1 MIVNENASNTAYPT
15 FLSPL
20 KIGAT
25 TLRNRAVMGSM
36 HTVLDHLDDS
46 SARLA
51 AYYSERARGEVG
63 LIVTGGYAPNKAAY
77 IGPGGPIMASSE
89 DASAARPITQA
100 VHQAGGKIL
109 LQALHPGRYAKHE
122 GAVGASEIR
131 SPINPITPRRL
142 TSDEVWQTVADFA
155 KCAGLAKD
163 AGFDGVELM
172 GSEGYLINQFLA
184 RRTND
189 RDDEWGGSPENRMRL
204 AVEVVRQVRRKVGD
218 AFILMYRLSAIDLVE
233 DGQTGE
239 EIIELAKLVE
249 QAGADIINSGIG
261 WHEARIP
268 TIANMVPRG
277 AWRFATAR
285 VKQAVSIPVMAANR
299 INTPELAEEILAAG
313 EADLISLARPMLADP
328 QFVAKARRRRSAIAP
343 CIGCNQACLDYI
355 FSGRICTCMVNPRA
369 CHETE
374 LVVTP
379 ARPAKRIAVVGAG
392 PAGLALAAQAAE
404 RGHEVVLYEAAKEIG
419 GQLNMAKIVPGK
431 GDFYDLL
438 RYFGDRLGESNVELR
453 LGAPAGAKEIAGAGY
468 DEVFLATGVTP
479 HTPEIEGIDHPM
491 VLSYLDV
498 LSLRK
503 PVGDRVA
510 IIGTGGIGFDVA
522 EFLSAEIPDKG
533 KETQYFLDEWGVDT
547 GLSIP
552 GGLSPQG
559 LKIAPSR
566 RRITLLQRK
575 TTRPGKGLGLST
587 GWVLRALLD
596 QRGVEF
602 ITGAAYTRIDD
613 AGLHFVAG
621 DEPRVLDVDN
631 VIICAGQQ
639 SARGLHD
646 RLSDLGVKTTLLGGA
661 EKAVELDA
669 VRAIDQGTRLALAL

>member
-1 MIVNENASNTAYPT
+1 MNENASGADYPT

-20 KIGAT
+20 ELGST

-36 HTVLDHLDDS
+36 HTFLDHLDDS
-46 SARLA
+46 VERLA

-63 LIVTGGYAPNKAAY
+63 MIVTGGYAPNKDAY
-77 IGPGGPIMASSE
+77 LGPGSPIMASPE
-89 DASAARPITQA
+89 DAEAARPIAQA
-100 VHQAGGKIL
+100 VHDAGGKIL
-109 LQALHPGRYAKHE
+109 LQALHPGRYARIE
-122 GAVGASEIR
+122 SAVGASDIR
-131 SPINPITPRRL
+131 ASINPITPHRL
-142 TSDEVWQTVADFA
+142 TSDEVWRTVADFVN
-155 KCAGLAKD
+155 CATLAKE
-163 AGFDGVELM
+163 AGFDGIELM

-204 AVEVVRQVRRKVGD
+204 AVEVVRQVREKVGD
-218 AFILMYRLSAIDLVE
+218 AFIVMYRLSAIDLVE

-285 VKQAVSIPVMAANR
+285 IKQAVSIPVMAANR
-299 INTPELAEEILAAG
+299 INTPELAEEILASG

-328 QFVAKARRRRSAIAP
+328 EFAAKARRRRSAIAP

-374 LVVTP
+374 LVVTS
-379 ARPAKRIAVVGAG
+379 AREEKKIAVVGAG
-392 PAGLALAAQAAE
+392 PAGLSLAAQAAE
-404 RGHEVVLYEAAKEIG
+404 RGHNVVLYEAANEIG

-431 GDFYDLL
+431 DDFYDLL
-438 RYFGDRLGESNVELR
+438 RYFGNRLEEAGVEIR
-453 LGAPAGAKEIAGAGY
+453 LGAPATAKGIAGGGY

-479 HTPEIEGIDHPM
+479 RTPEIEGIEHPM

-510 IIGTGGIGFDVA
+510 IIGAGGIGFDVA
-522 EFLSAEIPDKG
+522 EFLSAEVPKKG
-533 KETQYFLDEWGVDT
+533 KEVEYFLNEWGVDT
-547 GLSIP
+547 GMNVP
-552 GGLSPQG
+552 GGLSPDG

-575 TTRPGKGLGLST
+575 TTRPGKGLGLTT

-596 QRGVEF
+596 QRGVTF
-602 ITGAAYTRIDD
+602 VTGAAYTRIDD
-613 AGLHFVAG
+613 AGLHFAAG
-621 DEPRVLDVDN
+621 DGPQVLEVDN
-631 VIICAGQQ
+631 VVICAGQQ
-639 SARGLHD
+639 PARGLHD
-646 RLSDLGVKTTLLGGA
+646 QLSELGVKTTLLGGA
-661 EKAVELDA
+661 EVAAELDA

>member
-1 MIVNENASNTAYPT
+1 MINENASSAAFPT

-20 KIGAT
+20 NIGAT

-36 HTVLDHLDDS
+36 HTALDRLDDS

-63 LIVTGGYAPNKAAY
+63 LIVTGGYAPNKDAY
-77 IGPGGPIMASSE
+77 LGPGSPIMASPE
-89 DASAARPITQA
+89 DASAARPVAEA
-100 VHQAGGKIL
+100 VHRAGGKIL
-109 LQALHPGRYAKHE
+109 LQALHPGRYAKIE
-122 GAVGASEIR
+122 SAVGASEIR
-131 SPINPITPRRL
+131 AAINPITPRRL
-142 TSDEVWQTVADFA
+142 TSDEVWQTVADYVN
-155 KCAGLAKD
+155 CAELAKD

-204 AVEVVRQVRRKVGD
+204 AVEVVRQVREKVGD
-218 AFILMYRLSAIDLVE
+218 AFIVMFRLSAIDLVE

-261 WHEARIP
+261 WHETRLP
-268 TIANMVPRG
+268 TIANMVPPG

-285 VKQAVSIPVMAANR
+285 VKGAVSIPVMAANR

-328 QFVAKARRRRSAIAP
+328 GFVAKARSRRSAIAP
-343 CIGCNQACLDYI
+343 CIGCNQACLDHI

-369 CHETE
+369 CNETE
-374 LVVTP
+374 LIVTP
-379 ARPAKRIAVVGAG
+379 ARPAKKIAVVGAG

-404 RGHEVVLYEAAKEIG
+404 RGHEVVLYEAASEIG

-431 GDFYDLL
+431 ADFYDLL
-438 RYFGDRLGESNVELR
+438 RYFGDRLEEANVELR
-453 LGAPAGAKEIAGAGY
+453 LGAPAEAKEIAGAGY

-479 HTPEIEGIDHPM
+479 YTPQIEGIDHAM

-510 IIGTGGIGFDVA
+510 IIGAGGIGFDVA
-522 EFLSAEIPDKG
+522 EFLSAEVPDKG
-533 KETQYFLDEWGVDT
+533 KETAYFLNEWGVD
-547 GLSIP
+547 SSPSSP
-552 GGLSPQG
+552 GGLSPEG
-559 LKIAPSR
+559 PKIAPSR

-575 TTRPGKGLGLST
+575 TTRPGKSLGLTT

-613 AGLHFVAG
+613 AGLHFEAG
-621 DEPRVLDVDN
+621 DEPRVLEVDN
-631 VIICAGQQ
+631 VIVCAGQQ
-639 SARGLHD
+639 PARGLHD
-646 RLSDLGVKTTLLGGA
+646 ELSDLGVKTTLLGGA
-661 EKAVELDA
+661 EKAAELDA

>member
-1 MIVNENASNTAYPT
+1 MNEIVSNTAYPM

-20 KIGAT
+20 KIGST

-36 HTVLDHLDDS
+36 HTVLEHLDDS
-46 SARLA
+46 TERLA
-51 AYYSERARGEVG
+51 AYYCERARGEVG

-100 VHQAGGKIL
+100 VHEAGGTIL
-109 LQALHPGRYAKHE
+109 LQALHPGRYAKHD
-122 GAVGASEIR
+122 GAVGASEIP
-131 SPINPITPRRL
+131 SAINPITPRRL

-155 KCAGLAKD
+155 RCAGLAKD
-163 AGFDGVELM
+163 AGFDGIELM

-189 RDDEWGGSPENRMRL
+189 RDDEWGGSLENRMRL
-204 AVEVVRQVRRKVGD
+204 AVEVVRRVREKVGD
-218 AFILMYRLSAIDLVE
+218 AFIIMYRLSAIDLVE

-277 AWRFATAR
+277 AWRFATSR
-285 VKQAVSIPVMAANR
+285 VKQAISIPVIAANR

-328 QFVAKARRRRSAIAP
+328 EFVAKARRRRSAIAP
-343 CIGCNQACLDYI
+343 CIGCNQACLDNI
-355 FSGRICTCMVNPRA
+355 FTGSICTCMVNPRA
-369 CHETE
+369 CHETD

-379 ARPAKRIAVVGAG
+379 ARQAKKIAVVGAG

-404 RGHEVVLYEAAKEIG
+404 RGHKVVLYEAAKEIG

-431 GDFYDLL
+431 EDFYDLL
-438 RYFGDRLGESNVELR
+438 RYYDDRIKEASVEFRLGTL
-453 LGAPAGAKEIAGAGY
+453 ADAKEVAGGGF

-479 HTPEIEGIDHPM
+479 YIPEIDGIDHPM

-510 IIGTGGIGFDVA
+510 IIGAGGIGFDVA
-522 EFLSAEIPDKG
+522 EFLSAEVPDKG
-533 KETQYFLDEWGVDT
+533 KETEYFLNEWGVDT
-547 GLSIP
+547 GPSIP
-552 GGLSPQG
+552 GGLSPDG
-559 LKIAPSR
+559 FKIAPSR
-566 RRITLLQRK
+566 RRVTLLQRK
-575 TTRPGKGLGLST
+575 TTRPGRSLGLTT

-596 QRGVEF
+596 HRGVDF
-602 ITGAAYTRIDD
+602 ITGAAYARIDD

-621 DEPRVLDVDN
+621 EEQRVLEVDN

-639 SARGLHD
+639 PKRGLHD
-646 RLSDLGVKTTLLGGA
+646 ELSEMGVKTTLLGGA
-661 EKAVELDA
+661 EKAAELDA

>member
-1 MIVNENASNTAYPT
+1 MSENRHDASYPT

-20 KIGAT
+20 DVGAT

-46 SARLA
+46 IERLA
-51 AYYSERARGEVG
+51 AYYAERARGEVG
-63 LIVTGGYAPNKAAY
+63 LIVTGGYAPNKDAY
-77 IGPGGPIMASSE
+77 LGPGSPIMASPE
-89 DASAARPITQA
+89 DAETARPITEA

-109 LQALHPGRYAKHE
+109 LQVLHPGRYAKIE

-131 SPINPITPRRL
+131 APINPVTPRRL
-142 TSDEVWQTVADFA
+142 TSDEVWQTVADMA
-155 KCAGLAKD
+155 NCAGLAKD
-163 AGFDGVELM
+163 AGFDGVEVM

-189 RDDEWGGSPENRMRL
+189 RDDEWGGSLENRMRL
-204 AVEVVRQVRRKVGD
+204 ALEVVRQVREKVGD
-218 AFILMYRLSAIDLVE
+218 DSIVMFRLSMIDLVE

-239 EIIELAKLVE
+239 EIVALAKLIE
-249 QAGADIINSGIG
+249 QAGANILNSGIG

-285 VKQAVSIPVMAANR
+285 VKQAVGIPVMAANR

-328 QFVAKARRRRSAIAP
+328 AFVAKARLKNRAIAP
-343 CIGCNQACLDYI
+343 CIGCNQACLDNI
-355 FSGRICTCMVNPRA
+355 FTGRICTCMVNPRA
-369 CHETE
+369 CHETD

-379 ARPAKRIAVVGAG
+379 ARPAKKIAVVGAG
-392 PAGLALAAQAAE
+392 PAGLALATQAGE
-404 RGHEVVLYEAAKEIG
+404 RGHKVVLYEAAKEIG

-431 GDFYDLL
+431 DDFYDLL
-438 RYFGDRLGESNVELR
+438 RYFGARLEEANVELR
-453 LGAPAGAKEIAGAGY
+453 LGAKAEAKEIAGGGY

-479 HTPEIEGIDHPM
+479 HTPQIEGIEHPM

-498 LSLRK
+498 LSLGK
-503 PVGDRVA
+503 PVGERVA
-510 IIGTGGIGFDVA
+510 IIGAGGIGFDVA
-522 EFLSAEIPDKG
+522 EFLSAEVPAKG
-533 KETQYFLDEWGVDT
+533 TQTAYFLNEWGVDT
-547 GLSIP
+547 GPSLP
-552 GGLSPQG
+552 GGLSPDG

-566 RRITLLQRK
+566 RRITILQRK
-575 TTRPGKGLGLST
+575 TTRPGKSLGLTT
-587 GWVLRALLD
+587 GWVLRTLLD

-602 ITGAAYTRIDD
+602 IAGAAYTKIDD
-613 AGLHFVAG
+613 AGLHLVAG
-621 DEPRVLDVDN
+621 DEARVLEVDN
-631 VIICAGQQ
+631 VIVCAGQQ
-639 SARGLHD
+639 PARALHD
-646 RLSDLGVKTTLLGGA
+646 RLAEMGVTTTLLGGA
-661 EKAVELDA
+661 EIAAELDA